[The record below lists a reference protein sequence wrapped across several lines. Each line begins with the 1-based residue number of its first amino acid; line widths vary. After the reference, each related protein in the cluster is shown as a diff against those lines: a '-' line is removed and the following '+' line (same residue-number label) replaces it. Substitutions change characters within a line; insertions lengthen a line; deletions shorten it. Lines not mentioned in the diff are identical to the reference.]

1 MSGLLS
7 ESTLNNSAPE
17 IPIEFVS
24 EDEMALIDFALAA
37 ACSSIPPIRSPF
49 TFQRHA
55 RSIQSISVL
64 AKRSLSG
71 LTVPDLRIREWCE
84 KQMEFVLL
92 RAKRKT
98 TTAMKVGS
106 ARHTKLEEEVVK
118 KVKVRVKS
126 REDTWALKLL
136 NFMIGANQLLFEG
149 LTRELPVIGFAEGV
163 WMVGVIDE
171 IRMPATEIERNPI
184 LVDTKTRVRDTLPAE
199 PQRRNG
205 RLQLMCYKH
214 MWDNLVAD
222 NFPFNHFF
230 DFFTLNPHSIL
241 SEEIREKA
249 ADSGFLAETLDD
261 LVRLYRNTWS
271 MLPPANDQ
279 LLLRVALSSGKG
291 NEKPVYTP
299 EEERW
304 KCRFCQFASICP
316 VNNDPDKTPSPT
328 HQLQ

>member
-1 MSGLLS
+1 MSGSLS

-71 LTVPDLRIREWCE
+71 LTVLDIEDSGDLASTHKKSKAAETFFNRFRKKKGLAVTDITATEWCE
-84 KQMEFVLL
+84 KQMEFILL

-279 LLLRVALSSGKG
+279 LLLR
-291 NEKPVYTP
+291 
-299 EEERW
+299 
-304 KCRFCQFASICP
+304 
-316 VNNDPDKTPSPT
+316 
-328 HQLQ
+328 